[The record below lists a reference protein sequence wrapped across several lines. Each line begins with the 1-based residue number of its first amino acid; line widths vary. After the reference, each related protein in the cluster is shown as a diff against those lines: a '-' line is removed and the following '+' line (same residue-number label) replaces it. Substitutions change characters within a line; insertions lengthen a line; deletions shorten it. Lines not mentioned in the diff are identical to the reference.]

1 MDARAAAA
9 TITEHTAPAL
19 AGSGVVIDA
28 VTVQEAGSRRLVR
41 VLLARDLADLS
52 ADDTTSPV
60 EPLSL
65 DEVSEATRTVSA
77 AMDSCAVMGERPYTL
92 EVSSTGID
100 RPLTTADQFRRNV
113 GRLLKVTLADGTS
126 TTARLTSAGAE
137 GLGLEDRPA
146 PLPLEDVTKGQVQ
159 VEFAR
164 PDGKDV

>member
-1 MDARAAAA
+1 MDARAAAS

-65 DEVSEATRTVSA
+65 DEVSEATRSVSA
-77 AMDSCAVMGERPYTL
+77 AVDTCSVMGERPYTL
-92 EVSSTGID
+92 EVGSTGLD
-100 RPLTTADQFRRNV
+100 RPLTEFAHFRRNV
-113 GRLLKVTLADGTS
+113 GRLLKVSRSDGSTLEG
-126 TTARLTSAGAE
+126 RLLEAGPGHLTIA
-137 GLGLEDRPA
+137 GHD
-146 PLPLEDVTKGQVQ
+146 PLPLADVAKATVQ
-159 VEFAR
+159 VEFSSPER
-164 PDGKDV
+164 KDA